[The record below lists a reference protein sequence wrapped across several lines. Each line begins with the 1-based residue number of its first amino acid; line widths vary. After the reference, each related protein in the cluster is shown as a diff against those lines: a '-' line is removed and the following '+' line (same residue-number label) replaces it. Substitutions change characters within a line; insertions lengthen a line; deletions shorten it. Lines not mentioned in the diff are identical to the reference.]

1 MKQSVK
7 HNVNVLLLVSLSLT
21 LIAACKRARADEVL
35 HAPAE
40 HLSFAQRLD
49 WAESTVKANQF
60 LNGYW
65 IGYSIER
72 YMYEDSR
79 IGWCGRNDRD
89 LPTLQELL
97 LGKGRAGPDVVQERK
112 MLTAVQKELQSV
124 SADKTERRKI
134 LKEVGVLFRYPAP
147 RADTTDFDKV
157 YMSTLDCLVDLKAL
171 PLVWLGTVKDAK
183 SIPFLDGLYESSQRQ
198 QCKRALMAA
207 VSTHDTKSRV
217 IPCLRKH
224 VTQEDNVDLRCQA
237 VFWLAQQDHR
247 DAFDILKNV
256 ARNDA
261 SSKVRKDS
269 VFWIGQKAKTD
280 DLIELL
286 ETVALKD
293 PVRDVRKKAVFA
305 LSQVPD
311 ERGVD
316 ALAKIARTEK
326 DLATRKEAIFW
337 LSQKA
342 SKKAMASLEEIAF
355 DAEHTELQERAV
367 FAISQWPKDQSIPA
381 LSKISRNHPNP
392 NVRKKAIFWLGQT
405 GDPRAVDTLVEIVR
419 MSR

>member
-7 HNVNVLLLVSLSLT
+7 HNVNALLLLSLSLA
-21 LIAACKRARADEVL
+21 LIVPCKHVRAYEVL

-40 HLSFAQRLD
+40 HQSFAQRLD
-49 WAESTVKANQF
+49 WIKSAVKANQF

-79 IGWCGRNDRD
+79 IGRCGRNDGD

-112 MLTAVQKELQSV
+112 MLRAVQKELQSV
-124 SADKTERRKI
+124 SADKTERQKV
-134 LKEVGVLFRYPAP
+134 LKEVAVLFRYPGP
-147 RADTTDFDKV
+147 RADITDFDKV
-157 YMSTLDCLVDLKAL
+157 HMSTLDCLVDLKAL
-171 PLVWLGTVKDAK
+171 PLVWLGTVKDAE

-217 IPCLRKH
+217 IPCLRKY

-269 VFWIGQKAKTD
+269 VFWIGQKAKAD
-280 DLIELL
+280 DLIQLL

-305 LSQVPD
+305 LSQVPH

-316 ALAKIARTEK
+316 ALVRIAGAEG

-342 SKKAMASLEEIAF
+342 SEKAMASLEEIAF
-355 DAEHTELQERAV
+355 DAEHTEVQERAV

-381 LSKISRNHPNP
+381 LSKISKNHPSLE
-392 NVRKKAIFWLGQT
+392 VRKQAIFWLGQT
-405 GDPRAVDTLVEIVR
+405 GDPRAVDTLAEIVK
-419 MSR
+419 MSK